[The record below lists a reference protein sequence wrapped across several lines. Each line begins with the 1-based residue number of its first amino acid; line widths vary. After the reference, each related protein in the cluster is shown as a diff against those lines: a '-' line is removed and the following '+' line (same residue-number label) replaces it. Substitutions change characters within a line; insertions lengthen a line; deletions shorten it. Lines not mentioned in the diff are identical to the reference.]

1 MTAVIYARYSSDNQR
16 EESIEGQIRE
26 CTAYAEKNGFTVVK
40 HYIDRAISAKTDNR
54 PQFQQMIKDSERGIF
69 DVIIVWKLDRFA
81 RNRYDSAR
89 YKTQLKRNGVKLVSA
104 TEVISAGP
112 EGIILESVLEGY
124 AEYYS
129 ADLSEKVVR
138 GMTEN
143 TLKGVYNGGTVPFGY
158 VIDENRHYKPDP
170 LLAPYVEQAFQKY
183 ADGATMTDLRDW
195 LKAHNIKNTLGGEMS
210 YNTIQRM
217 LSSRRYIGELRLRDV
232 VQPNAIPALVSE
244 DLFNKVQEKLTKN
257 KKAPARHKAED
268 TYLLT
273 TKLYCGKCGALMFG
287 ESGVSHTGKMYTY
300 YKCAAAK
307 KKKTCDKKAVRKQW
321 LEDLVV
327 SETMKLVEDDASMN
341 AIIAK
346 VMELQ
351 NQESTDLPI
360 YEKQLRETEVG
371 ITNMLNAIQM
381 GILTS
386 STKERL
392 EALEEQR
399 KELQARIAEERLAK
413 PKMKEEFVRFW
424 LLRFRKLD
432 MTQPEQRQA
441 LVDTFIN
448 AIYLYDDKVLITF
461 NYKEGT
467 ETVAFGEAVK
477 AEKSSDMC
485 ARGAPDIERQIVRFG
500 VLSLYRKAAAHFLH
514 TVCTFAREEIL
525 GEQGSRQFSAFVC
538 VHQPDGFKDLF
549 AGDFCCRRL
558 FVLPGLGCCRGQ
570 VLGIE
575 VCFDL
580 LGQLQPGLVLR
591 MGVGVHQDSSSC
603 MTGVALHRLEVA
615 IRLQE
620 LVGGTGVTQTV
631 EHDLFKLW
639 MLRSPQAVPFCQ
651 QLRCDGQAIREPEQL
666 PAVAVLFWG
675 VLLVLL
681 ELFKPCQKLR
691 FQRFGH
697 IQDAVGLLGL
707 WLFQDERGLAA
718 LTPVRERV
726 VDLLGVELFQSV
738 LVGSLHGL
746 IDRDGATPI
755 GGIEI
760 QITRLQAENFALTER
775 KDHAHV
781 HCQMQGGVLDGLQ
794 GCQHG
799 FLVPDGA
806 LLDVDLWCIT
816 GKGNLVNQVPFH
828 RIGKGGFQQ
837 GVDFVDGGAGQQP
850 LLLFVGQGL
859 LYAVDVLPAGSLGKG
874 SIELLNVVGAQLLH
888 FPFPDIRHDKV
899 LHHRHGLGVGLGGP
913 LVLCGLD
920 RDPFVQHLLH
930 RHGVGDE
937 ECAVQ
942 QFFLDRDLSLLRL
955 LPGLET
961 FPSLAG
967 LAGTVFVLVT
977 DGVGISALHNRCHRL
992 PPSDRC
998 KPVVEAL
1005 LVHPDAGADA

>member
-1 MTAVIYARYSSDNQR
+1 MTAVIYARYSTDSQR

-40 HYIDRAISAKTDNR
+40 HYIDRAVSAKTDNR

-143 TLKGVYNGGTVPFGY
+143 ALKGIYNGGTIPFGY
-158 VIDENRHYKPDP
+158 MIDETRHYQPDP
-170 LLAPYVEQAFQKY
+170 LLAPYVEQTFQKY

-195 LKAHNIKNTLGGEMS
+195 LKAHNIKNSMGGEMS

-217 LSSRRYIGELRLRDV
+217 LSNRRYIGELRLRDV

-327 SETMKLVEDDASMN
+327 NETMKLVEDDASMN

-360 YEKQLRETEVG
+360 YEKQLKETEVG

-432 MTQPEQRQA
+432 MTQPEQRQT

-477 AEKSSDMC
+477 AEKSSDMS
-485 ARGAPDIERQIVRFG
+485 ARGAPENAVKSKDFMAFLFFWQ
-500 VLSLYRKAAAHFLH
+500 SLH
-514 TVCTFAREEIL
+514 TFAHLLHTLQKSHELFASLAQRVFRCTKKRILREEHP
-525 GEQGSRQFSAFVC
+525 RQLAAFLC
-538 VHQPDGFKDLF
+538 VHLPDGFKDHF
-549 AGDFCCRRL
+549 TRDFCCHRR
-558 FVLPGLGCCRGQ
+558 FVFRGFLRLCTCHILR
-570 VLGIE
+570 VE
-575 VCFDL
+575 VGFDL
-580 LGQLQPGLVLR
+580 LGQLQPGFVLR
-591 MGVGVHQDSSSC
+591 VGVGVHQDGGGC
-603 MTGVALHRLEVA
+603 MAGVALHRLEVTA
-615 IRLQE
+615 RLQQ
-620 LVGGTGVTQTV
+620 LVGGTGVAQTV
-631 EHDLFKLW
+631 EHDLL
-639 MLRSPQAVPFCQ
+639 
-651 QLRCDGQAIREPEQL
+651 
-666 PAVAVLFWG
+666 
-675 VLLVLL
+675 
-681 ELFKPCQKLR
+681 KLR
-691 FQRFGH
+691 
-697 IQDAVGLLGL
+697 
-707 WLFQDERGLAA
+707 
-718 LTPVRERV
+718 
-726 VDLLGVELFQSV
+726 
-738 LVGSLHGL
+738 
-746 IDRDGATPI
+746 
-755 GGIEI
+755 
-760 QITRLQAENFALTER
+760 
-775 KDHAHV
+775 
-781 HCQMQGGVLDGLQ
+781 
-794 GCQHG
+794 
-799 FLVPDGA
+799 
-806 LLDVDLWCIT
+806 
-816 GKGNLVNQVPFH
+816 
-828 RIGKGGFQQ
+828 
-837 GVDFVDGGAGQQP
+837 
-850 LLLFVGQGL
+850 
-859 LYAVDVLPAGSLGKG
+859 
-874 SIELLNVVGAQLLH
+874 
-888 FPFPDIRHDKV
+888 
-899 LHHRHGLGVGLGGP
+899 
-913 LVLCGLD
+913 VLC
-920 RDPFVQHLLH
+920 
-930 RHGVGDE
+930 
-937 ECAVQ
+937 
-942 QFFLDRDLSLLRL
+942 
-955 LPGLET
+955 
-961 FPSLAG
+961 
-967 LAGTVFVLVT
+967 
-977 DGVGISALHNRCHRL
+977 
-992 PPSDRC
+992 PPHTIPLGQNVR
-998 KPVVEAL
+998 
-1005 LVHPDAGADA
+1005 GNG